1 MNGTKASPFV
11 QVSEKTLGWLAG
23 LAGVKLEKASLDGIV
38 CCKPNPAIQGYSC
51 VDEQGQVVWNAANY
65 KGPIPKPCGPGG
77 GGTPPATPSQPAP
90 STPNQLPSQNQ
101 GPVGPTGPTSPMPE
115 VPSCCTAYW
124 SAQLNQWYMT
134 CSAPNAFGGH
144 SGSEGPATP
153 SEIASWNVRCAPSAN
168 VANPVQ
174 APVVAAPGGGG
185 GVPWPLPLPQA
196 APPAPPAASA
206 PAPAPGTPPSPGV
219 PVSTQPWFPKPPTP
233 APGTPGIPRPQ
244 PTAGVSVTLIEKV
257 LASVEDAW
265 HTALQLVVRADRC
278 SATAAEKAARD
289 QALAC
294 LEAFRQSAGAI
305 RQATTELCLAKTQNR
320 DARLTSAQIAAIEA
334 LALCVS
340 KITSA
345 SVQATTGT
353 SPDWLKAIVGTGL
366 PAAGVVAMHVL

>member
-1 MNGTKASPFV
+1 MNGTTASPFV

-38 CCKPNPAIQGYSC
+38 CCKPNPAIHGYSC
-51 VDEQGQVVWNAANY
+51 VDERGQVVWNAANY

-77 GGTPPATPSQPAP
+77 GAPGAPPAAPAP

-101 GPVGPTGPTSPMPE
+101 GPAGPTGPTSPMPQ

-124 SAQLNQWYMT
+124 SPQLKQWYMT

-144 SGSEGPATP
+144 SGSEGAATP
-153 SEIASWNVRCAPSAN
+153 AEIAFWNARCAQGAN
-168 VANPVQ
+168 AANPVP
-174 APVVAAPGGGG
+174 APAPGGGG
-185 GVPWPLPLPQA
+185 QLPPSPL
-196 APPAPPAASA
+196 PPAPPAA
-206 PAPAPGTPPSPGV
+206 PAPTSPGV
-219 PVSTQPWFPKPPTP
+219 PVSTQPWFPKPPSP
-233 APGTPGIPRPQ
+233 APGTPGIPQRPL

-257 LASVEDAW
+257 LGSVEDAW

-294 LEAFRQSAGAI
+294 LEAFKQSAGSI
-305 RQATTELCLAKTQNR
+305 RQATTELCRAKMENR

-353 SPDWLKAIVGTGL
+353 SPDWLKALVGTGL